1 MVREVLEKR
10 AHIVQVDMC
19 FLVDIDIA
27 PEVNTLPQVI
37 VLSILLI
44 CSQLL
49 PTELQVGY
57 SVEATLII
65 LVILDNNLAN
75 KLRAEFIEEETFIEK
90 TLDLL

>member
-1 MVREVLEKR
+1 
-10 AHIVQVDMC
+10 MC
-19 FLVDIDIA
+19 LLVDIDIA